1 MNSPFLENESKEFKD
16 IINSAGLEGVV
27 SYLSLVELDREI
39 KKRFFKGTIQEEYYK
54 KWALWDE
61 DTKIISLRRYVFY
74 TRNAQ

>member
-39 KKRFFKGTIQEEYYK
+39 KKGYFKGTIHEEYYK
-54 KWALWDE
+54 KWAKWDE
-61 DTKIISLRRYVFY
+61 DTKIIALRRYVFY